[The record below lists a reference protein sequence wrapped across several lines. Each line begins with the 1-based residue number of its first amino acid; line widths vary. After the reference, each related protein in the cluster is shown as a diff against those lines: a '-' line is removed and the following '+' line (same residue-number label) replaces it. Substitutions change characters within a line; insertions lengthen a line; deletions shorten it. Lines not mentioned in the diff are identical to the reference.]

1 MKTYMEAEV
10 QTESESLLSYGIE
23 VGDEDD
29 ADGVGST
36 CDDDHEKDRLLEN
49 TLLQLKIAKNLR
61 ETQQYSK
68 TVNFESESDS
78 NTDDDF

>member
-10 QTESESLLSYGIE
+10 QTESESLLSYGTE

-49 TLLQLKIAKNLR
+49 TLLQ
-61 ETQQYSK
+61 
-68 TVNFESESDS
+68 
-78 NTDDDF
+78 